1 MTYQPNRRDFLKLM
15 GGGSVGLLMTET
27 ASSASEVHLPFAYGE
42 RELVA
47 FPQKKP
53 LIVQTTRPPQ
63 LETPFRYFD
72 KQLITP
78 NDEFFVRYHLAGIPT
93 EIDLSTYRLK
103 ISGNVSNPLELSYH
117 DLKTKF
123 KSKKIIAV
131 NQCSGNGRGLANP
144 RINGGGQLGNGAMG
158 NAVWVGV
165 PLRDILSVAKVGK
178 NAKQVT
184 FNGLDQPV
192 ITSDADFVKS
202 LDIEHATDGE
212 VLVAYQMNGTDIPF
226 LNGFP
231 VKLVVPGY
239 YGTYWVK
246 HLAEINVIDQ
256 EFKGYWMQS
265 AYRVPD
271 NDCHCEPVG
280 VKPDKTVP
288 ISKLSIRSFITNFEN
303 GSTVVVGQPTAVR
316 GFAFDC
322 GNGIE
327 KVLFSQDDGHT
338 WQPTKLGKMIGKY
351 AFREWST
358 DFVPQR
364 AGTLQLRVRAFGA
377 TGEKQPMSQTWNPGG
392 YMRNVAETVTVGA
405 RKES

>member
-1 MTYQPNRRDFLKLM
+1 
-15 GGGSVGLLMTET
+15 
-27 ASSASEVHLPFAYGE
+27 
-42 RELVA
+42 
-47 FPQKKP
+47 
-53 LIVQTTRPPQ
+53 
-63 LETPFRYFD
+63 
-72 KQLITP
+72 
-78 NDEFFVRYHLAGIPT
+78 
-93 EIDLSTYRLK
+93 
-103 ISGNVSNPLELSYH
+103 
-117 DLKTKF
+117 
-123 KSKKIIAV
+123 
-131 NQCSGNGRGLANP
+131 
-144 RINGGGQLGNGAMG
+144 
-158 NAVWVGV
+158 VWVGV
-165 PLRDILSVAKVGK
+165 PLRDILSVARLG
-178 NAKQVT
+178 NTAKQVT

-192 ITSDADFVKS
+192 ITSEADFVKS
-202 LDIEHATDGE
+202 LDINHANDGD

-288 ISKLSIRSFITNFEN
+288 ISKLAIRSFITNLEN
-303 GSTVVVGQPTAVR
+303 GSTVVAGQPTVVR

-327 KVLFSQDDGHT
+327 KVLFSQDDGNT

-351 AFREWST
+351 SFRAWST
-358 DFVPQR
+358 DFVPQQ
-364 AGTLQLRVRAFGA
+364 AGPLLLRVRAFGA
-377 TGEKQPMSQTWNPGG
+377 TGEKQPMTQTWNPGG
-392 YMRNVAETVTVGA
+392 YMRNVVETVRVEA
-405 RKES
+405 RKGS